1 MEFNKPVSNPMLV
14 GCIELLKAD
23 DTPEHRNMFIAELQK
38 ANLLAPAVIDPVP
51 EEDEEGNLKMLP
63 GSKVQ
68 FPMLVSSD
76 GKKYFMGFT
85 DEVEYR
91 LWVEKNQSLPTFAV
105 KFDDYVLMLMRK
117 DPQGNPCPALG
128 FVINPYG
135 VNLVVHKDMLANVM
149 AGRMIQA
156 LKKGDKRT
164 VQRLRVPTSSNTADG
179 ETGTTAGNDG
189 DLQEK

>member
-1 MEFNKPVSNPMLV
+1 MLV

-38 ANLLAPAVIDPVP
+38 ANLLAPAVIDPAP

-91 LWVEKNQSLPTFAV
+91 LWVEKNQPLPTFAV
-105 KFDDYVLMLMRK
+105 KFDDYVLMMMRK
-117 DPQGNPCPALG
+117 DPQGNSCPALG

-156 LKKGDKRT
+156 LKKEDKRT
-164 VQRLRVPTSSNTADG
+164 VQRLRVPTSSNIADG
-179 ETGTTAGNDG
+179 DTGTAAGNDG
-189 DLQEK
+189 GLQEK